1 LIARIPFILGTCGAQ
16 EGYTARPLL
25 ENSEVPFYV
34 APTIAPVMHSSA
46 APDYLEHP
54 QSAFDYY
61 QTFGTPS
68 TPPLFHLKVSNVE

>member
-1 LIARIPFILGTCGAQ
+1 MATQ

-68 TPPLFHLKVSNVE
+68 TPPLFHRRDSNVD

>member
-1 LIARIPFILGTCGAQ
+1 MCVTPQ

-25 ENSEVPFYV
+25 ENAEVPFYV

-68 TPPLFHLKVSNVE
+68 TPTFPSKKKTIFN

>member
-1 LIARIPFILGTCGAQ
+1 MCPSHSFLECVLTQ

-25 ENSEVPFYV
+25 ENAEVPFYV

-68 TPPLFHLKVSNVE
+68 TPTLSPEKNQFFN